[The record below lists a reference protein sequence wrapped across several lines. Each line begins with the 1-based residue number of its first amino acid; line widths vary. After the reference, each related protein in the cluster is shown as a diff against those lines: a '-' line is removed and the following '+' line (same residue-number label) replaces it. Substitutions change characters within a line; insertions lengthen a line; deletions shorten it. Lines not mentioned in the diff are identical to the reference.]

1 MGDRDLWV
9 VEEDDPD
16 ILYRDRPYRHLTII
30 RRQPHLH
37 LLEAQGE
44 VGRIADIDRSLHHG
58 SRGASEQRDPSE
70 EVDTDLM
77 HILFLKG
84 ANTPYP
90 VDPRYTP
97 RSIPNPFLFL
107 LRRIRLIWIICI
119 QVVVE
124 LIIFGGYPLETIE
137 VLTKSTIVLRIY
149 SPSEFLFRQTYNCHF
164 ILLEYLNK
172 LIVSWWE

>member
-1 MGDRDLWV
+1 MGDRNLWV
-9 VEEDDPD
+9 VDEDDPD
-16 ILYRDRPYRHLTII
+16 ILYRDRPYRRLTII
-30 RRQPHLH
+30 RRLPHLH

-124 LIIFGGYPLETIE
+124 LIIFGGYPLETIG
-137 VLTKSTIVLRIY
+137 VLTKSTIVLHIY
-149 SPSEFLFRQTYNCHF
+149 SPS
-164 ILLEYLNK
+164 
-172 LIVSWWE
+172 